1 MGRDNKMEL
10 IAQSDIKAGEEI
22 LTRYT
27 TPQIGSFQRVE
38 DIQKTWHFV
47 CGCVR
52 CRDPS
57 ELGSMMSGVKCETEL
72 CPGLMLPRRP
82 TVSGSPWS
90 CLSCGKTVGVSK
102 IHSIINSAV
111 KLIGANR
118 DGDNDLLLETVTTLE
133 VSLHQNHYL
142 IIGLKEI
149 IIQRLMRN
157 IRKQ

>member
-1 MGRDNKMEL
+1 
-10 IAQSDIKAGEEI
+10 
-22 LTRYT
+22 
-27 TPQIGSFQRVE
+27 
-38 DIQKTWHFV
+38 
-47 CGCVR
+47 
-52 CRDPS
+52 
-57 ELGSMMSGVKCETEL
+57 MMSGVKCETEL

-82 TVSGSPWS
+82 TVSGQYINIVKRKKRKSNFNLFHVTGSPWS

-157 IRKQ
+157 IRKQKGIYE

>member
-1 MGRDNKMEL
+1 M
-10 IAQSDIKAGEEI
+10 
-22 LTRYT
+22 T
-27 TPQIGSFQRVE
+27 
-38 DIQKTWHFV
+38 
-47 CGCVR
+47 
-52 CRDPS
+52 
-57 ELGSMMSGVKCETEL
+57 
-72 CPGLMLPRRP
+72 
-82 TVSGSPWS
+82 GSPWS

-118 DGDNDLLLETVTTLE
+118 DGDNALLLETITTLE

-157 IRKQ
+157 IRKQKGIYE

>member
-1 MGRDNKMEL
+1 
-10 IAQSDIKAGEEI
+10 
-22 LTRYT
+22 
-27 TPQIGSFQRVE
+27 
-38 DIQKTWHFV
+38 
-47 CGCVR
+47 
-52 CRDPS
+52 
-57 ELGSMMSGVKCETEL
+57 MMSGVKCETEL

-82 TVSGSPWS
+82 TVSGQYINIVKRKSNFNLFHMTGSPWS

-118 DGDNDLLLETVTTLE
+118 DGDNALLLETITTLE

-157 IRKQ
+157 IRKQKGIYE